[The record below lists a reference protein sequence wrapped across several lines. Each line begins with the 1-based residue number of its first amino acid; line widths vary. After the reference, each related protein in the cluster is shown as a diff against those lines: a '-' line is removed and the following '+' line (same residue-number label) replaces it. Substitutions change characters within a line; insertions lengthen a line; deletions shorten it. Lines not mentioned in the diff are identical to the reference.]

1 MNKKE
6 GEDKII
12 WHEIEKKRK
21 KEWIIIKL
29 LGKIK
34 KILIRRL

>member
-6 GEDKII
+6 GEDKIM

-21 KEWIIIKL
+21 KEWIIIKTL
-29 LGKIK
+29 
-34 KILIRRL
+34 RLNF